1 MWNKKL
7 IVLIAIIVAF
17 AFTGCGKSG
26 SKDPLVGE
34 WENDKDTVV
43 FNDDGTYSSYYYW
56 VGNGQWS
63 RIDGEDDKIEI
74 LHSLLGK
81 EFHKVVID
89 GDDLELIQQYKG
101 DDGSWGD
108 TQMVYRFRRKGAP
121 AKNADA
127 EESVDTVAEVKGSE
141 TATDVALE
149 AAVEE
154 DPSEK
159 KESDIT
165 ETTESEEVPEED
177 QTESDQEYL
186 YGYIDKKNLPEH
198 EGIIKELK
206 DWLEEYPDVVDNQPD
221 VLVDYIIDDFDGDG
235 ELEGLACT
243 TPAYNKDSV
252 EEGWYDA
259 LYPATLW
266 GYEKGEDKKATW
278 LSDIFYEK
286 ADGFVNMQEAYIQ
299 PGIKVLEVDYFATA
313 HDVDSVFY
321 IIDNENPRQ
330 IGSFRN
336 GYVTDKG
343 VISSEHSGYIYNTDK
358 GEFEPTDV
366 Y

>member
-1 MWNKKL
+1 MWKKRI
-7 IVLIAIIVAF
+7 IVLIAVIAAF
-17 AFTGCGKSG
+17 VIAGCGKSG

-43 FNDDGTYSSYYYW
+43 FNADGTYSSYYYW

-63 RIDGEDDKIEI
+63 RVEGEEDMIEI

-81 EFHKVVID
+81 EFHRVVID

-101 DDGSWGD
+101 DDGSWND
-108 TQMVYRFRRKGAP
+108 TNMVYRLRKKGAP
-121 AKNADA
+121 AKSVETEASEETVAQMEGSEAETIAEAPEVTEPEEEEKTKTETEKA
-127 EESVDTVAEVKGSE
+127 EE
-141 TATDVALE
+141 
-149 AAVEE
+149 
-154 DPSEK
+154 PSE
-159 KESDIT
+159 EI
-165 ETTESEEVPEED
+165 PEE
-177 QTESDQEYL
+177 TEQEYP
-186 YGYIDKKNLPEH
+186 YGYIDKKSLPDNED
-198 EGIIKELK
+198 IIKELK
-206 DWLEEYPDVVDNQPD
+206 DWLEEFPDIVDNQPD

-235 ELEGLACT
+235 EMEGVACT

-266 GYEKGEDKKATW
+266 GYEKGEGREATW
-278 LSDIFYEK
+278 LSDFFYEK
-286 ADGFVNMQEAYIQ
+286 ADGYVNMQEAYIQ
-299 PGIKVLEVDYFATA
+299 PGIKVLEVDFFATA

-321 IIDNENPRQ
+321 IIDNENSRQ

-343 VISSEHSGYIYNTDK
+343 IIASDHDGYIYNLDK
-358 GEFEPTDV
+358 GEFETADV